1 MENQVKKSEK
11 KYRLKKFQYNILQA
25 LLVEQGLTV
34 CLFSIYMCMYLSE
47 TI

>member
-11 KYRLKKFQYNILQA
+11 KYRLKEFQYNILQE
-25 LLVEQGLTV
+25 LLVEQGLAV
-34 CLFSIYMCMYLSE
+34 CLFTIYMCMYLSE